1 MKGKWLALLGVVLV
15 LLAGGCAAASPRH
28 DVAQPR
34 EQEVVV
40 EKVVV
45 EAPAA
50 EDGRYFAADVDET
63 LQTASQERMIIY
75 TVEMSLIVKNTG
87 TALEQIESLAA
98 EMGGFVSDS
107 SSWKEEGQLRAR
119 VSLRVPAA
127 SLDEALAQIRDLAL
141 DIESESRSSQD
152 VTEDFTDLEAQLRNR
167 QAYEQELLELL
178 TARREATGETEDLLE
193 VYRELTRIRGE
204 IEQIQGRMNYLS
216 NLSALATVNINLT
229 PDVLTQ
235 PVVVGKWQPQG
246 TALKAIQALVDAF
259 KFLVDALIWIALYIL
274 PILAII
280 LLPLFFIVRA
290 AVRRRRARR
299 RPTTD

>member
-1 MKGKWLALLGVVLV
+1 MKGKWLALIGVVLI
-15 LLAGGCAAASPRH
+15 LLTSGCAAASSRREM
-28 DVAQPR
+28 AQP
-34 EQEVVV
+34 QEVMV
-40 EKVVV
+40 EKVVEV
-45 EAPAA
+45 PVA
-50 EDGRYFAADVDET
+50 EDDRYFAAGVDET

-75 TVEMSLIVKNTG
+75 TVEMSLIVKDTS
-87 TALEQIESLAA
+87 TALEQIESLAT

-107 SSWKEEGQLRAR
+107 SSWKEESQLRAR

-167 QAYEQELLELL
+167 QVYEQELLELL
-178 TARREATGETEDLLE
+178 TARREATGKTEDLLE
-193 VYRELTRIRGE
+193 VYRELVRIRGE

-216 NLSALATVNINLT
+216 NLSALATVNLNLT
-229 PDVLTQ
+229 PDVLAQ

-246 TALKAIQALVDAF
+246 TALKAIQALIDAF

-290 AVRRRRARR
+290 AIKRRRARR